1 MKFTH
6 QVPCRCGHFFSF
18 STYGDQDWPSANCT
32 ACGYQASLIN
42 PLSVSVPAERLLY
55 RSNAE
60 LEGGDFSLSIVIA
73 TIAVESFLT
82 RLFLKL
88 KGMDSYVIT
97 FSFPTPSQE
106 AKWELEYPRT
116 GGFPGPADFVSTAI
130 SGTTFD
136 EFVANNNA
144 AKQVISQ
151 LPDAASSSP
160 KKYFQS
166 ELFRR
171 RNRIVHWG
179 YLNSTKAEAQLCQ
192 KLAVAIVSILREMD
206 RLKYGSL

>member
-1 MKFTH
+1 MRQYFGGT
-6 QVPCRCGHFFSF
+6 
-18 STYGDQDWPSANCT
+18 
-32 ACGYQASLIN
+32 
-42 PLSVSVPAERLLY
+42 LLF

-88 KGMDSYVIT
+88 KGMDSYATT
-97 FSFPTPSQE
+97 FRLPTTSQE
-106 AKWELEYPRT
+106 ADWELEYPRA
-116 GGFPGPADFVSTAI
+116 GGFPSPADFVSKAI
-130 SGTTFD
+130 TGTTFD

-144 AKQVISQ
+144 ATQVMSQ
-151 LPDAASSSP
+151 FPDTASLSP
-160 KKYFQS
+160 KKYVQN

-179 YLNSTKAEAQLCQ
+179 YLNSTEAEARLCQ
-192 KLAVAIVSILREMD
+192 ELAVAIVSIFREMD
-206 RLKYGSL
+206 RFKYGSL